1 VCGETLRP
9 YGRGATRRYH
19 GPRWTCPRAW
29 REVAPD
35 AAGILRLAPDA
46 VHGGWLVVL
55 DQAQIE
61 ALAAEHERA
70 ASGQADRVPEDDGLP
85 F

>member
-1 VCGETLRP
+1 
-9 YGRGATRRYH
+9 
-19 GPRWTCPRAW
+19 
-29 REVAPD
+29 VAPD